1 MVYIVNTKF
10 EEEEEEEE
18 GKNKRLEVQ
27 ENHQFKGIYQNRPH
41 YFRKFKNVFMCYLT
55 NVQFAIHT
63 WLAYSKTPIII
74 FIIS

>member
-41 YFRKFKNVFMCYLT
+41 YFRKFKNVFMYLC
-55 NVQFAIHT
+55 VCVCIYMHT
-63 WLAYSKTPIII
+63 YINWG
-74 FIIS
+74 